1 MSVLFSK
8 ILAVSPSMPEI
19 YATIVGSNL
28 GAFITPVGALAGIM
42 WSNLIKQ
49 NNVKLTVGKF
59 VIYGVSIGVPSLIA
73 SLLVIT
79 LMA

>member
-8 ILAVSPSMPEI
+8 ILNFEAISGQI

-42 WSNLIKQ
+42 WLNLLKQ
-49 NNVKLTVGKF
+49 NNVKLSISKFIGIGLTVG
-59 VIYGVSIGVPSLIA
+59 VPAVLA
-73 SLLVIT
+73 TLLVLQWVI
-79 LMA
+79 

>member
-8 ILAVSPSMPEI
+8 ILDIGASLGQI

-42 WSNLIKQ
+42 WSNLLKE
-49 NNVKLTVGKF
+49 NRVKLSTVRF
-59 VIYGVSIGVPSLIA
+59 VVLGVLIGVPSIVAALGALEFLI
-73 SLLVIT
+73 
-79 LMA
+79 